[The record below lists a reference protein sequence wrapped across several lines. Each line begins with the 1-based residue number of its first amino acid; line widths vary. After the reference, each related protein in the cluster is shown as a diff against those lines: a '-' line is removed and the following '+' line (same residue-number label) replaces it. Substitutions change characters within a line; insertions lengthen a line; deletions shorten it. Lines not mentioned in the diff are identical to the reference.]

1 MEFQEN
7 TLSYEEYCALRQS
20 VGWLNFSEDQTRK
33 ALQNSLFTLRAVENG
48 QTIGM
53 GRVVG
58 DGMYYTVVDIVVH
71 PLYQNKGIGSGI
83 MDMILDY
90 IGRETPV
97 GGRSS
102 VQLIAE
108 KGKEKFYL
116 NRGFKLI
123 PNEFCGSGMRRIIR
137 K

>member
-108 KGKEKFYL
+108 KGKEQFYL

-123 PNEFCGSGMRRIIR
+123 PHEFCGSGMRRIIR

>member
-1 MEFQEN
+1 
-7 TLSYEEYCALRQS
+7 
-20 VGWLNFSEDQTRK
+20 
-33 ALQNSLFTLRAVENG
+33 
-48 QTIGM
+48 
-53 GRVVG
+53 
-58 DGMYYTVVDIVVH
+58 MYYTVVDIVVH